1 MFATQYDLD
10 NIDFCRPQVTTAT
23 AIVYCHRFYLHQS
36 HAENDWQLW
45 GHSCFHCVSLLQCR
59 SLVCWLASKMAILL
73 TIAVDPADMDKTVA
87 TACMFLAS
95 KVEETP
101 CRLDKIVVIAYETMH
116 KSDPSAAG
124 RIREKATFQKQKD
137 LVLIGERVLLS
148 TIRFDFNVLHP
159 YKPLLEALKKFGIT
173 QREVRQTAWNLV
185 NDWLWTTFYVQYKP
199 HYIAASSLFLAAKLH
214 NIKLPSERGYVWWH
228 EFDIIPRQLEG
239 AIQEMCQLLQCN
251 RKSSVTSFGQPVQA
265 PVAINEKQFS
275 SSPDSVLRTTCI
287 SSNSSSQD
295 SNADLNSHKHTD
307 LDCHI
312 QTNFSSSEKKKI
324 YLECRTG
331 PQCHKTG
338 TDIPTAAAKHN
349 GTSVDKQS
357 MRKREH
363 IQSMFGEIDKD
374 RIQATIKRKREREV
388 PVLYLLGRVNFG
400 WIISDTLTLKS
411 SQIFHFSLITIS
423 GAILLHNSSGNYQEI
438 ICMHTTVF
446 HCSLVFVL
454 ILKFAACSFSRV
466 VAGFVRKARR
476 GTEIEHFRE
485 TCACAID
492 VELKETGRRL
502 LKSLK
507 RHRQRHQQSAG
518 GGPPPGAGDPASC
531 GQQVVRVHRV
541 QVFAGDD
548 DRVVDQ
554 SHEHEAEQH
563 RFQRR
568 TSPICHRHELK
579 LRLKLDRLDSDS
591 LL

>member
-1 MFATQYDLD
+1 MGEPFGGSLDRGMVNGGSNTEDELHHMYRSSWYFNKEEIEKNSPSRKDGIDQMKESQLRMFYCSFLRDIGIKL
-10 NIDFCRPQVTTAT
+10 RLPQVTTAT

-36 HAENDWQLW
+36 HAENDWQ
-45 GHSCFHCVSLLQCR
+45 
-59 SLVCWLASKMAILL
+59 
-73 TIAVDPADMDKTVA
+73 TVA

-148 TIRFDFNVLHP
+148 TIRFDFDVLHP
-159 YKPLLEALKKFGIT
+159 YKPLLQALKKFGIT

-199 HYIAASSLFLAAKLH
+199 HYIAAGSLFLAAKLH

-287 SSNSSSQD
+287 SSKSSSQNSD
-295 SNADLNSHKHTD
+295 ADLNSHKHTD
-307 LDCHI
+307 SDCHI

-363 IQSMFGEIDKD
+363 IQSTFGEIDKD

-388 PVLYLLGRVNFG
+388 PVVEP
-400 WIISDTLTLKS
+400 S
-411 SQIFHFSLITIS
+411 SKKQLCIH
-423 GAILLHNSSGNYQEI
+423 
-438 ICMHTTVF
+438 
-446 HCSLVFVL
+446 
-454 ILKFAACSFSRV
+454 
-466 VAGFVRKARR
+466 
-476 GTEIEHFRE
+476 
-485 TCACAID
+485 
-492 VELKETGRRL
+492 
-502 LKSLK
+502 
-507 RHRQRHQQSAG
+507 
-518 GGPPPGAGDPASC
+518 
-531 GQQVVRVHRV
+531 
-541 QVFAGDD
+541 
-548 DRVVDQ
+548 
-554 SHEHEAEQH
+554 
-563 RFQRR
+563 
-568 TSPICHRHELK
+568 
-579 LRLKLDRLDSDS
+579 
-591 LL
+591 